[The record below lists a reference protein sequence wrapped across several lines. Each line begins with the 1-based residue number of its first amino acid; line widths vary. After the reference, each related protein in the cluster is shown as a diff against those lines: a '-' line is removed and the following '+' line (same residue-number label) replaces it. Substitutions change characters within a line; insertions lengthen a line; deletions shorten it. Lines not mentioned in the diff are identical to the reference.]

1 MRRRQRPSITV
12 WLVELLPRFFDRAL
26 ERVGLPQLKWIVLL
40 LLLFSVPLITTPLK
54 VWQQGVVAVLLMVVG
69 QVVVRV
75 EYHQSNQKTS
85 EYLHLFLVWLSI
97 VTTLRYLYYRT
108 SYTLN
113 FNTWINGLFC
123 VLLYGAELYAI
134 LTLLLAYFQ
143 TLKIQDRE
151 PVDLSN
157 FSQDRWFKVDIYIPT
172 YNEDVEIV
180 RKTALAAMRD
190 RLSSRQKT
198 SLCLG

>member
-69 QVVVRV
+69 QIVVRV

-97 VTTLRYLYYRT
+97 VTTLRYLYYRQAT
-108 SYTLN
+108 
-113 FNTWINGLFC
+113 
-123 VLLYGAELYAI
+123 
-134 LTLLLAYFQ
+134 
-143 TLKIQDRE
+143 
-151 PVDLSN
+151 P
-157 FSQDRWFKVDIYIPT
+157 
-172 YNEDVEIV
+172 
-180 RKTALAAMRD
+180 
-190 RLSSRQKT
+190 
-198 SLCLG
+198 

>member
-1 MRRRQRPSITV
+1 
-12 WLVELLPRFFDRAL
+12 
-26 ERVGLPQLKWIVLL
+26 
-40 LLLFSVPLITTPLK
+40 LIITPLK

-69 QVVVRV
+69 QIVVRV
-75 EYHQSNQKTS
+75 EYQQSDQKTS

-113 FNTWINGLFC
+113 FNSLDQR
-123 VLLYGAELYAI
+123 AI
-134 LTLLLAYFQ
+134 LCAVVRGGTVCNLDARTCLLSNPQ
-143 TLKIQDRE
+143 NQDRE

-157 FSQDRWFKVDIYIPT
+157 FPQDQWFKVDIYIPT

-180 RKTALAAMRD
+180 RKTVLAADSD